1 MDTLPTQ
8 YGFYRL
14 IQLQL
19 QRLGIDDRIRHV
31 RLHQEAQRI
40 VRSRPSATRSPLR
53 SDFAYTPDFSDP
65 KYGYYKTRQTD
76 STGRFTTYS
85 PYAVNA
91 YGVPTS
97 GRSMSMN
104 FSLSQ
109 NLEMKV
115 LSKRDTSGV
124 KKIKL
129 IDELR
134 ISGSYNFL
142 ADSMGLSTI
151 PISFRTTLFKNF
163 GINLSLTLDPYRV

>member
-1 MDTLPTQ
+1 MSVSASTTV
-8 YGFYRL
+8 YGMYDFTKKKRDRK
-14 IQLQL
+14 IQA
-19 QRLGIDDRIRHV
+19 IRHTLTPTV
-31 RLHQEAQRI
+31 GFSYA
-40 VRSRPSATRSPLR
+40 
-53 SDFAYTPDFSDP
+53 PDFSDP
-65 KYGYYKTRQTD
+65 KYGYYSTYQSNASGQT
-76 STGRFTTYS
+76 TNYS

-91 YGVPTS
+91 YGVPSS

-124 KKIKL
+124 RKIKL

-142 ADSMGLSTI
+142 AD
-151 PISFRTTLFKNF
+151 
-163 GINLSLTLDPYRV
+163 